1 MLDMTLS
8 LSYFPMVVILLSVH
22 ISLNMGI
29 QLSSLLSLVLHYEK
43 VILGQKPLQLFFPQ
57 LFTQRCVQC
66 NGNPNTC
73 ETVGTDGP
81 GVNTDFILYVG
92 AIACTNSGTLAFA
105 TACQLESSLDR

>member
-1 MLDMTLS
+1 
-8 LSYFPMVVILLSVH
+8 
-22 ISLNMGI
+22 MGI

-43 VILGQKPLQLFFPQ
+43 VILGQKPLQLF
-57 LFTQRCVQC
+57 TQRCVQC
-66 NGNPNTC
+66 NGNSNTC